1 LRWSAL
7 ILGLVLPAMAAAEVT
22 VSGPAV
28 RSFAPASLADDP
40 VLSRL
45 IGEAVQRRP
54 ELARAQAQ
62 VEAEREREPQAGA
75 LPDPV
80 LSLGIQNDGFAGI
93 ELGKMPMSW
102 LSIGV
107 AQTFPWPGKRSLRAE
122 VAGLGTRQVEA
133 EAQRARLS
141 VEGQV
146 TLAYL
151 DLLLLRDRLVLL
163 DGLEAL
169 WAKSEA
175 LVRARYESGAA
186 AQSDLLRAQLERSRL
201 RQQRTSLTAEERQA
215 LIALNRLTGRDLDAP
230 LAIAR
235 SLGDLPDP
243 ALPDLQRA
251 QADAEKHSPEM
262 KKAEFGAVWAERNVE
277 LARKERWPDVTVNA
291 AVMPRWGPFDSMWQ
305 AGVSFGIP
313 LWSGRKQARSVAET
327 EARARS
333 ARLGSEVVRQELH
346 QRVAERAAA
355 LAAAIE
361 TNRLYRSGLLVQA
374 EATVESALAQYQ
386 VGRAGFASVLEALAS
401 YYGDRGGFLQSVAT
415 AQRLAV
421 AEREISLEGM
431 SRP

>member
-7 ILGLVLPAMAAAEVT
+7 ILGLALPTVTAAAQT
-22 VSGPAV
+22 ASSPAPA
-28 RSFAPASLADDP
+28 SLAPASLADDP
-40 VLSRL
+40 LLRNL
-45 IGEAVQRRP
+45 IAQAMQRRP
-54 ELARAQAQ
+54 ELAQAHAQ
-62 VEAEREREPQAGA
+62 VQAEREREPQAGA

-80 LSLGIQNDGFAGI
+80 LSLGIQNDGFTGI
-93 ELGKMPMSW
+93 EIGKMPMSW

-122 VAGLGTRQVEA
+122 VAVLGTRQMEA

-141 VEGQV
+141 VESQV

-151 DLLLLRDRLVLL
+151 DLLLLRDRLALL
-163 DGLEAL
+163 DRLQAL

-175 LVRARYESGAA
+175 VVRARYESGAA

-201 RQQRTSLTAEERQA
+201 RQQRNSLTAEERQS
-215 LIALNRLTGRDLDAP
+215 LIALNRLIGRDLEAP
-230 LAIAR
+230 LATSR

-243 ALPDLQRA
+243 DLPDLPRA
-251 QADAEKHSPEM
+251 QADAEASSPEL
-262 KKAEFGAVWAERNVE
+262 KKAQLATVWAERNVE

-291 AVMPRWGPFDSMWQ
+291 AVMPRWGQFDSMWQ

-313 LWSGRKQARSVAET
+313 LWSGRKQGRGIAESEARVRAARS
-327 EARARS
+327 
-333 ARLGSEVVRQELH
+333 GSEVVRQQLR

-374 EATVESALAQYQ
+374 EATVESTLVQYQ
-386 VGRAGFASVLEALAS
+386 VGRAGFASVLEALAG
-401 YYGDRGGFLQSVAT
+401 YYGDRDGFLQSVAT
-415 AQRLAV
+415 AQRLAI
-421 AEREISLEGM
+421 AEREIRLERM
-431 SRP
+431 DRP

>member
-1 LRWSAL
+1 MRWSAL

-313 LWSGRKQARSVAET
+313 LWS
-327 EARARS
+327 